1 MIRSLIVVAFVAAV
15 VLATTVPTPAGQL
28 VPLRL
33 HSVLVYQQGA
43 LLSALSNHSWTTAGS
58 HDILIPITPSSIK
71 SHRNDQENFQL
82 QIRSINTPAAASARV
97 VRSKTDVVVDPSIQ
111 QEIDNVLQ
119 EISQL
124 QMQIEDNQDET
135 QRIKDDDQWLT
146 SVVRAI
152 TEPRSQQKE
161 AKNVFTG
168 DEMFDAIRRLS
179 AQSQLSGKAKRELL
193 RSQAQHQKSMSA
205 ANDRLNL
212 LRSTLAVRVLRI
224 TVEVDSPGEFELEIK
239 WVSEAASWTP
249 SYDLL
254 IDTTTPSS
262 PSPSGQ
268 HDDDQRKPKRALSLH
283 YYARIRQ
290 MTGFDW
296 NNVSI
301 QLSTGSV
308 QRNEVLPTLEPWRL
322 TFTPTSDE
330 GTGRPEATKSKTSG
344 VSKMMHNGVPVST
357 MMHQATPTFS
367 VNRAGAPQQFDESD
381 EEVSG
386 ASSYSSFDG
395 VEAVQ
400 QGISDVFILKGLHTV
415 GQEAKPANAVRVPV
429 AVLGFHVNL
438 TALVFPKHSTS
449 AFLRAEFFNDSPL
462 SLLRGKGQAFLD
474 GALLGVVTVP
484 FTGVRSSKCMVDLG
498 TDRTIEVT
506 RHISQASTSDTQTGI
521 FSSTKHRSASRDIII
536 TIENKRSHP
545 VDVIVREV
553 LPQPTHNSIHVN
565 LREPQLSAP
574 LEDIL
579 KDPKHFPDGLT
590 MPLGNNATLVKYPGM
605 MEWKRHVAASSRR
618 TIFLSFDVSWSP
630 QDTRNVNLDL

>member
-135 QRIKDDDQWLT
+135 QRIKDDD
-146 SVVRAI
+146 
-152 TEPRSQQKE
+152 
-161 AKNVFTG
+161 
-168 DEMFDAIRRLS
+168 RRH
-179 AQSQLSGKAKRELL
+179 LL
-193 RSQAQHQKSMSA
+193 LQV
-205 ANDRLNL
+205 N
-212 LRSTLAVRVLRI
+212 
-224 TVEVDSPGEFELEIK
+224 
-239 WVSEAASWTP
+239 
-249 SYDLL
+249 
-254 IDTTTPSS
+254 TTTT
-262 PSPSGQ
+262 SGS
-268 HDDDQRKPKRALSLH
+268 RMRALSLH

-400 QGISDVFILKGLHTV
+400 QGISDVFILWVWNNVSIQLSTGSVQRNEVLPTLEPWRLTFTPSSDEGTGRAQFTKSKTSGMSKMMHQATMSPQASRSFGGNRAGAPQQFDESDEEVSGASSYSSFDGVEAVQQGISDVFILKGLHTV
-415 GQEAKPANAVRVPV
+415 GQEANPANAVRVPV